1 MPIYIFKFL
10 KAINQLIADNKKLSE
25 LSFRI
30 LAHESEMTKLSSE
43 ETNITQKLV
52 NKN

>member
-10 KAINQLIADNKKLSE
+10 KVRNQKKELIADNKKL
-25 LSFRI
+25 LDRI